1 MTVEILRKFV
11 DVSYLRNDFEYG
23 IGKIKKRDEAR
34 FEDVRKYH
42 GYRPLPRN
50 DSPYIFKPYLF
61 ARVKGTEEWRRATD
75 PRKIG
80 GQLGILALTNP
91 VVYILTTVKRVAEA
105 VFSGSIDKQSN
116 SINGVRLVS
125 QVATGALFCV
135 AILYKKVDGFFTTSL
150 RVGAVVCLQIVA
162 GFFFDMFADLYPQKT
177 TDNLAKAFITCLN
190 ANLEKKKKEY
200 VELWGSV
207 RNDFHCA
214 AVMEVAAL
222 HGLLNVEDA
231 TRMQFLFAD
240 KERQWNRYKEAEV
253 FKHIEVDETSL
264 YGVSLFFSKCYKTVV
279 PLLWT
284 FMVKEAANDRSVQ
297 LMQMIAESG
306 AYGEVIDVAALRLE
320 LEQKDQGTVAQELA
334 TKAAGRELTPSDT
347 RFVQEIS
354 TQLTLFKV
362 ERTRDQA
369 VQELERILTAAKGTP
384 IEWLGNVADHM
395 SQARIKRRD
404 IELLTEVIEASP
416 KFQAMTIREL
426 TASVRLK
433 FLFLMKYFFEI
444 AATYHSG
451 FIQYQC
457 AYPLSDEK
465 QQRVEV
471 MERTIDDSIEE
482 AWNKF
487 TAHE

>member
-1 MTVEILRKFV
+1 MTVELLRKFV

-23 IGKIKKRDEAR
+23 IGKIKKKDEAC

-80 GQLGILALTNP
+80 GQLGILTLTNP
-91 VVYILTTVKRVAEA
+91 VVYILTTVKRVAESVIIFA
-105 VFSGSIDKQSN
+105 
-116 SINGVRLVS
+116 R
-125 QVATGALFCV
+125 
-135 AILYKKVDGFFTTSL
+135 
-150 RVGAVVCLQIVA
+150 
-162 GFFFDMFADLYPQKT
+162 FFFDTFADLYPQKT
-177 TDNLAKAFITCLN
+177 TDNLAKAFIPCLS
-190 ANLEKKKKEY
+190 ANLKKKKREY
-200 VELWGSV
+200 VELWDAV
-207 RNDFHCA
+207 KNDFHCA
-214 AVMEVAAL
+214 VVMELAAL
-222 HGLLNVEDA
+222 HGLLNIEDA
-231 TRMQFLFAD
+231 TRMQFLFGD
-240 KERQWNRYKEAEV
+240 KERQWNRYKEAEA

-264 YGVSLFFSKCYKTVV
+264 YGVSLFFSKYYKTVV

-284 FMVKEAANDRSVQ
+284 FIVKESAQRSS
-297 LMQMIAESG
+297 LELSEMIHESG
-306 AYGEVIDVAALRLE
+306 AYGEVIDVAALSSE
-320 LEQKDQGTVAQELA
+320 LGEKHQKMVAQELA
-334 TKAAGRELTPSDT
+334 TKAVGRELTTGDT
-347 RFVQEIS
+347 EFVQRIFN
-354 TQLTLFKV
+354 QLTHFQV
-362 ERTRDQA
+362 EHTRDQA
-369 VQELERILTAAKGTP
+369 VRELQEILTAAKGTP

-404 IELLTEVIEASP
+404 IELLAEVIDASP
-416 KFQAMTIREL
+416 KFKAINIREL

-444 AATYHSG
+444 AGTYHSG

-471 MERTIDDSIEE
+471 MERTIDNSIEE
-482 AWNKF
+482 AWHKF
-487 TAHE
+487 VTHE